1 MDDARL
7 RIGLIGCGQ
16 WGLNYLRAFSDIEGC
31 SLVAAADPSPQRRA
45 IAEKRLRGLR
55 TVEDAAT
62 VIDDPD
68 IDAVVIATPATQ
80 HYDVAS
86 LALSRGKHVLVEKPM
101 TATIEEA
108 EKLRDQ
114 AERAATVLMVGH
126 VFRHNPAV
134 NYVRDM
140 IRRGEVGDV
149 LYLSLTRTNL
159 GPIRTDVNAVW
170 DLMTHDVSIVF
181 HLLNRMPEW
190 VSAQGACYLTPGV
203 EDAGFATMGF
213 SGGEVA
219 NIRVSWLDP
228 RKVREV
234 TVVGTRS
241 MVVIDDLSSMPVQI
255 YDKGAV
261 REPTYESFGEFKLI
275 TRNGSVTMPP
285 IPPSEPLK
293 NQCEHFFK
301 ATQSGKVE
309 LGDAADGA
317 RVVRTICAI
326 NESIGRRGEPVNI
339 EKSWSQGP
347 VERPAVAIAQAPIR

>member
-1 MDDARL
+1 MDDVRL
-7 RIGLIGCGQ
+7 RLGLIGCGQ
-16 WGLNYLRAFSDIEGC
+16 WGLNYLRAFSDVEGC
-31 SLVAAADPSPQRRA
+31 SVVAAADPSPQRRA
-45 IAEKRLRGLR
+45 LAEKRLRGLR
-55 TVEDAAT
+55 TVDDAAAL
-62 VIDDPD
+62 IEDPA
-68 IDAVVIATPATQ
+68 IDAVIVATPATQ
-80 HYDVAS
+80 HYEIAS
-86 LALSRGKHVLVEKPM
+86 RALSSGKHVLVEKPM

-108 EKLRDQ
+108 EKLREQ
-114 AERAATVLMVGH
+114 AESSSAVLMVGH
-126 VFRHNPAV
+126 VFRHNGAV

-149 LYLSLTRTNL
+149 LYLALTRTNL

-181 HLLNRMPEW
+181 HLLHRMPEW

-203 EDAGFATMGF
+203 EDAAFATLGF

-241 MVVIDDLSSMPVQI
+241 MVVIDDLSASPVQV

-261 REPTYESFGEFKLI
+261 REPAYESFGEFKLI
-275 TRNGSVTMPP
+275 TRNGAVTIPA

-301 ATQSGKVE
+301 ATQSGHVE

-326 NESIGRRGEPVNI
+326 NESISRRGEPVSI
-339 EKSWSQGP
+339 EKSWGQGAG
-347 VERPAVAIAQAPIR
+347 EARAQEATR

>member
-1 MDDARL
+1 MDGGGNGGVRL
-7 RIGLIGCGQ
+7 RLGLVGCGQ
-16 WGLNYLRAFSDIEGC
+16 WGLNYLRAFGDVDGC
-31 SLVAAADPSPQRRA
+31 EVVAAADPSAERRA
-45 IAEKRLRGLR
+45 LAEKRLRGLR
-55 TVEDAAT
+55 TVSDADALLG
-62 VIDDPD
+62 DPG
-68 IDAVVIATPATQ
+68 IDAVVIATPASQ
-80 HYDVAS
+80 HYAVAS
-86 LALSRGKHVLVEKPM
+86 RALSRGKHVLVEKPM
-101 TATIEEA
+101 TTTIAEA
-108 EKLRDQ
+108 EKLREQ
-114 AERAATVLMVGH
+114 AAGAGGVLMVGH
-126 VFRHNPAV
+126 VFRHNAAV

-140 IRRGEVGDV
+140 IRRGDVGDV
-149 LYLSLTRTNL
+149 LYLALTRTNL

-213 SGGEVA
+213 SGGLVA

-241 MVVIDDLSSMPVQI
+241 MVVIDDLSAMPVQV

-261 REPTYESFGEFKLI
+261 REPAYESFGEFKLI
-275 TRNGSVTMPP
+275 TRNGAVTIPA

-293 NQCEHFFK
+293 NQCESFYR
-301 ATQSGKVE
+301 ATQSGRVE
-309 LGDAADGA
+309 VGDAADGE

-326 NESIGRRGEPVNI
+326 NESIGLRGAPVTIAEAGPMPI
-339 EKSWSQGP
+339 EQTPG
-347 VERPAVAIAQAPIR
+347 R